1 MMFITRKIE
10 IKNHV
15 KLEIYLNSFKNF
27 RNKVIKDYDFQRQ
40 EINNYIF
47 DAKTHQTSIFKEY
60 LIIDDIDKHYFKRY
74 SL

>member
-1 MMFITRKIE
+1 MFITRKIE

-47 DAKTHQTSIFKEY
+47 DAKTHQTSIIKEY